1 MKDETGGVVIKEFVE
16 LKPKMYSFLVEDNSK
31 HKNVKGENKN
41 VEYKNVLLNKICLT
55 LIWVGSLRVRFEECV
70 SGKRG

>member
-41 VEYKNVLLNKICLT
+41 V
-55 LIWVGSLRVRFEECV
+55 
-70 SGKRG
+70 